1 MANYEVAQITT
12 QNWKEAGM
20 YIRVQVPIENKELCN
35 KIKELLKEEL
45 GDDLIF
51 HYKEKT
57 QVIREAKE

>member
-1 MANYEVAQITT
+1 MAGFEVAQLTT
-12 QNWKEAGM
+12 QSWKESGM

-35 KIKELLKEEL
+35 KIKAFLKEEL
-45 GDDLIF
+45 GDDLVF